1 LRSDGVYIV
10 IVRPGQSPVDPV
22 TGWRKTI
29 GGNLMVEQ
37 PVRSRKQ
44 VSATMGFMTN
54 SYRAGPSPP
63 RLWLF
68 RLMIIPTLVA
78 KPHHGLLFQ
87 DRIPVQSPGGSPIA
101 SVLAL
106 ASDVRTML
114 GHEMRFEDLVPLL
127 ALGNC
132 WRLAAHRTGLWREGA
147 LDRSSIEAAM
157 PLFQGFSG
165 H

>member
-1 LRSDGVYIV
+1 
-10 IVRPGQSPVDPV
+10 
-22 TGWRKTI
+22 
-29 GGNLMVEQ
+29 
-37 PVRSRKQ
+37 
-44 VSATMGFMTN
+44 
-54 SYRAGPSPP
+54 
-63 RLWLF
+63 
-68 RLMIIPTLVA
+68 MIIPTLVA

-132 WRLAAHRTGLWREGA
+132 WRLAAHRTGLWRGGA

-165 H
+165 VSHLIYGGLASGVGERWTVQPRYLTA